1 MQKSFQTG
9 MNHLSWCSSAA
20 VECVLSILANSF
32 SSRQEAAVE
41 DYIQL
46 NVIIGCNIISEKSNK
61 LFFFTIVF

>member
-32 SSRQEAAVE
+32 SSRQEAALE

-46 NVIIGCNIISEKSNK
+46 NVMLQYN
-61 LFFFTIVF
+61 F